1 MASIAQ
7 LLEQKA
13 ALERQIAEAQR
24 EAKSAAIAQVKALM
38 AEHGLTLADLSARAP
53 AAVPKVKPASGG
65 KVAVKYRNAAT
76 GETWTGRG
84 LQPKWLK
91 AQLEAGKQL
100 SDFAV

>member
-1 MASIAQ
+1 MVTIAQ

-13 ALERQIAEAQR
+13 SLERQIADAQR

-53 AAVPKVKPASGG
+53 AAAPKAKAAGPA
-65 KVAVKYRNAAT
+65 KVAVKYRDSAT
-76 GETWTGRG
+76 GDTWTGRG
-84 LQPKWLK
+84 LKPKWLR
-91 AQLEAGKQL
+91 ARLEAGSQL

>member
-24 EAKSAAIAQVKALM
+24 EAKSAAISQVKALM
-38 AEHGLTLADLSARAP
+38 AEHGLTLADLSARVSAP
-53 AAVPKVKPASGG
+53 APKVRAAAG
-65 KVAVKYRNAAT
+65 KVAVKYRDTAT
-76 GETWTGRG
+76 GDTWTGRG
-84 LQPKWLK
+84 LKPKWLK
-91 AQLEAGKQL
+91 AQLEAGRQL

>member
-13 ALERQIAEAQR
+13 ALERQIADAQR
-24 EAKSAAIAQVKALM
+24 EAKSTAIAQVKALM
-38 AEHGLTLADLSARAP
+38 AEHGLTMADLSARAP
-53 AAVPKVKPASGG
+53 AAAPKAKATGG
-65 KVAVKYRNAAT
+65 SKVAVKYRDAAT
-76 GETWTGRG
+76 GDTWTGRG

-91 AQLEAGKQL
+91 AQLAAGKQL

>member
-13 ALERQIAEAQR
+13 ALERQIADAQR

-38 AEHGLTLADLSARAP
+38 AEHGLSMADLSARAP
-53 AAVPKVKPASGG
+53 AAAPKAKAAGAS
-65 KVAVKYRNAAT
+65 KVAVKYRDAAT
-76 GETWTGRG
+76 GDTWTGRG

-91 AQLEAGKQL
+91 ARLAAGKQL

>member
-13 ALERQIAEAQR
+13 ALERQSADAQR

-53 AAVPKVKPASGG
+53 AAAPKAKPAGSG

-84 LQPKWLK
+84 LKPKWLK